1 MITKL
6 IITKA
11 LNNKGLTSQATVTSV
26 LTGKFSGSPEAG
38 TLHATVMIQEVII
51 HSSQNGFNQ
60 ALMFFLVLFHKTRL
74 QIKPDK

>member
-26 LTGKFSGSPEAG
+26 LTGEFLGSPGAGAG
-38 TLHATVMIQEVII
+38 TLHASVMIQEVII

-60 ALMFFLVLFHKTRL
+60 ALMFFSVLFH
-74 QIKPDK
+74 